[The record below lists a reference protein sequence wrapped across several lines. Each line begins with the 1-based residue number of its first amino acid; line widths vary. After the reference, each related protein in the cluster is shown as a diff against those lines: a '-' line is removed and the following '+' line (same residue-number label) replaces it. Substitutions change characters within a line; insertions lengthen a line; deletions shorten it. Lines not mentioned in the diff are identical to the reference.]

1 MAHEKHTFYLQPKST
16 LLTHINQLAIIFVL
30 DVLNPGMR
38 RHANTTLSLE
48 LEFKGSSGFNKGR
61 NLFEGVTSNE
71 ASTAAAAASTSAS
84 NI

>member
-71 ASTAAAAASTSAS
+71 ASTAAAASTSAS
-84 NI
+84 NS